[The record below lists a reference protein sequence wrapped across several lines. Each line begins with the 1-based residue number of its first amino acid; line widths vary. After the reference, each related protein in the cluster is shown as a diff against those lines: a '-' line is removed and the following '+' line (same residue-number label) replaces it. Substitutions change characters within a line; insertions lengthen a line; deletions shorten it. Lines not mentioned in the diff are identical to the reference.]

1 MKRDYLL
8 VPAKFNLAIYPCFV
22 VEDLLFSEE
31 VFCDVSR
38 LGMER
43 DQTYEQA
50 VLKSVK
56 LFDWSR
62 KYNWNEDDFE
72 LASR

>member
-1 MKRDYLL
+1 MH
-8 VPAKFNLAIYPCFV
+8 ACFV
-22 VEDLLFSEE
+22 TEELLFSEE
-31 VFCDVSR
+31 VFCDISR
-38 LGMER
+38 LAMER

-62 KYNWNEDDFE
+62 KYNWSEEDFE

>member
-8 VPAKFNLAIYPCFV
+8 VPAKFNFAIYPCFV
-22 VEDLLFSEE
+22 AEDLLFSEE